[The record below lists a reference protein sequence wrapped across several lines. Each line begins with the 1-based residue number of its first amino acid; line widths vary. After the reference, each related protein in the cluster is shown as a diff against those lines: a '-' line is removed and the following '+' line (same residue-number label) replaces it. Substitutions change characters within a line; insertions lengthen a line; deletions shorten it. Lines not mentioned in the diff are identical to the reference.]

1 MTGNGTTDA
10 AVTDAASGRG
20 AVHDADRRRSAMV
33 CEGDVC
39 YVPGFAE
46 RGEGDAA

>member
-10 AVTDAASGRG
+10 AAAAPAVAPFTMLTG
-20 AVHDADRRRSAMV
+20 ADSAMV

-46 RGEGDAA
+46 RGEGDTA

>member
-10 AVTDAASGRG
+10 APTAPTAAPFTMLTG
-20 AVHDADRRRSAMV
+20 ADSTMV

-39 YVPGFAE
+39 YVPGFGEDKGE
-46 RGEGDAA
+46 RA

>member
-10 AVTDAASGRG
+10 AAAAPAASFPMLTG
-20 AVHDADRRRSAMV
+20 ADSAMV

-46 RGEGDAA
+46 PGEGDPA